1 MIGIGIG
8 INHQTIPGAPSPS
21 FLISE
26 ELAFNLIT
34 ETGDFIVAE
43 TTN

>member
-26 ELAFNLIT
+26 LALNLIT
-34 ETGDFIVAE
+34 ETGDFLVAE